1 MASLDLLNTRKIL
14 AKGQIVR
21 NGTDGPVAIRI
32 RNKANK
38 AVTSVTVITGTNII
52 LIDSDGTTT
61 STFATDTTIAAVA
74 GRINA
79 SSNWEA
85 KILDALSSDASVSR
99 LVDGAIAVGTDMNG
113 NLIYDVKYDTSTALE
128 IGCCLSPFRDFD
140 NPKGHRVNLKN
151 VKYGV
156 NMGTAAVNSAQLYL
170 RVNGVETLILGELS
184 VDTTE
189 TTVLDFTGGPY
200 AFQTTTDAELFYRV
214 KDAATLADATSN
226 YVRLIGEIE

>member
-1 MASLDLLNTRKIL
+1 MASLDLLKTRKLL
-14 AKGQIVR
+14 ATGQIIK

-32 RNKANK
+32 RNKAGK

-52 LIDSDGTTT
+52 LIDSDGSTT
-61 STFATDTTIAAVA
+61 STFATDTTLGAVV

-79 SSNWEA
+79 SANWEA
-85 KILDALSSDASVSR
+85 KILDALLADASVSR
-99 LVDGAIAVGTDMNG
+99 LLDGAITVSTDGLG
-113 NLIYDVKYDTSTALE
+113 NAIYDVKYDTSTALE

-140 NPKGHRVNLKN
+140 APKGHRVNLKN

-156 NMGTAAVNSAQLYL
+156 NMGTAAVNSAQLYK
-170 RVNGVETLILGELS
+170 RVGGVETLVFGELS

-189 TTVLDFTGGPY
+189 TTVLDFTSGPY
-200 AFQTTTDAELFYRV
+200 AFTATTDAELFFRV

-226 YVRLIGEIE
+226 YVRVIGEIE